1 METKNMKQ
9 GKVWGDTDTVFSNG
23 HVSVHVL
30 KIKKG
35 GFCSEHKHKSKV
47 NHFHVISG
55 CLQISIWQDSSI
67 DHVVIE
73 DGENTIVNPGSFHKF
88 LALEDTLALEIYYAP
103 LDEEDIERRTKGG
116 LAAIEKRP

>member
-1 METKNMKQ
+1 METKNMKA

-23 HVSVHVL
+23 HVSVHIL

-35 GFCSEHKHKSKV
+35 GFCSEHRHRSKI
-47 NHFHVISG
+47 NHFHIISG
-55 CLQISIWQDSSI
+55 CLQISIWQDTSI

-73 DGENTIVNPGSFHKF
+73 DGESAMVQPGVFHKF
-88 LALEDTLALEIYYAP
+88 LALEETLALEIYSAP

-116 LAAIEKRP
+116 LVETKP